1 LLDRLRLVSHKTRVP
16 GIKKENV
23 AGRFYPANA
32 KEIEKLFFGYQVYWK
47 NKIPEAESVG
57 AIVAPHAGYEYS
69 GRAAWLAW
77 KVLQQG
83 NFKTIAVLA
92 PSHYYPLPG
101 FAVPDFEYFATP
113 LGNVPV
119 HTKAVKELAKLPGA
133 VHQNIFFEREHS
145 LEVQLPFLKNMFPE
159 ANLIPVIMGKCTP
172 EEAAAVLEN
181 LLSRE
186 STGIVVSSD
195 LSHFHKYEKTKKIDA
210 ETADYIEHY
219 SYGQITGDRACGYV
233 PLRGLLK
240 SAEAKQM
247 QAVRLALYN
256 SGDETGNRER
266 VVGYGAWAFAEGKEQ

>member
-1 LLDRLRLVSHKTRVP
+1 MA

-23 AGRFYPANA
+23 AGRFYPSDT
-32 KEIEKLFFGYQVYWK
+32 KSIEKLFASYQANWK
-47 NKIPEAESVG
+47 NKIPETESVR
-57 AIVAPHAGYEYS
+57 AIVSPHAGYEFS

-83 NFKTIAVLA
+83 NFETIAIIS

-119 HTKAVKELAKLPGA
+119 HTKAARELTKLSGA
-133 VHQNIFFEREHS
+133 VYQNIFFEREHS
-145 LEVQLPFLKNMFPE
+145 LEVQLPFLKNMFPQ
-159 ANLIPVIMGKCTP
+159 ANLIPVIMGEFTSD
-172 EEAAAVLEN
+172 EAAAVVEN

-195 LSHFHKYEKTKKIDA
+195 LSHFYDYEKTKKLDA
-210 ETADYIEHY
+210 ETADFIERKF
-219 SYGQITGDRACGYV
+219 YGQITGDRACGYV

-240 SAEAKQM
+240 AADSRKM
-247 QAVRLALYN
+247 HVVRLALYN

-266 VVGYGAWAFAEGKEQ
+266 VVGYGAWAFAEGE